1 MQDLPKETLLE
12 TAKPNQDV
20 LVELFDL
27 DLTHIGG
34 DLFRFHSGMNEIRSP
49 VIWQGHTYQPYPIE
63 AKGFEFNGQG
73 TSNRPTLTAANLTG
87 LITGLSQDFDDLVGA
102 IVTRR
107 QMFSKFLDANN
118 FLNGNPQAD
127 PTQEIVS
134 RYIVERMT
142 ALEADFATFE
152 LALPCE
158 SDGALLPARIIIAD
172 TCNWI
177 YRSSECGYTGGPVA
191 DEFDSPTTDP
201 ACDKCGKRL
210 TSCKLRWGKN
220 NPLPFGGF
228 PSVSKMSR

>member
-1 MQDLPKETLLE
+1 MQDLPKQTLLE

-20 LVELFDL
+20 LVELFEL

-34 DLFRFHSGMNEIRSP
+34 DLFRFHSGMNEIRSS
-49 VIWQGHTYQPYPIE
+49 VKWQGKIYEPYPIE
-63 AKGFEFNGQG
+63 ASGFEFNGQG
-73 TSNRPTLTAANLTG
+73 TSNRPTLTAANITG
-87 LITGLSQDFDDLVGA
+87 LVTGLSQDYDDLVGA

-107 QMFSKFLDANN
+107 QMYSKFLDADN
-118 FLNGNPQAD
+118 FLEGNPQAD
-127 PTQEIVS
+127 PTQELVS
-134 RYIVERMT
+134 RYVVERMT
-142 ALEADFATFE
+142 ALEADFAKFE

-158 SDGALLPARIIIAD
+158 SDGALLPARAIIAD

-177 YRSSECGYTGGPVA
+177 YRSSECGYTGGAVA
-191 DEFDSPTTDP
+191 DEFDNPMTDP

-210 TSCKLRWGKN
+210 TSCKLRFGKS